1 MIYKAFYRG
10 IIIRLSVFAILAVSL
25 GYFASQ
31 QYWILFGIACLF
43 VLLSGG
49 NLIYYINAINRE
61 LTLFFDAIHN
71 EDTSVI
77 MNEGM
82 NNRSLRELHQS
93 MNRVKNHISDIK
105 IQNEKN
111 EKFFKELLQN
121 SASGLMAVDSSG
133 YVELVNDSALRLI
146 GLQYISHIRLLE
158 QKNKALYN
166 AFLEL
171 KPGQTKTIK
180 SLDRAELKLLS
191 LKVSVLRFDNKKYR
205 LFSINDIKSQ
215 MEESEIDTWQ
225 KLIRVLTH
233 EIMNSVAPLTS
244 LSNSL
249 KRFLTENGDPK
260 PAGEVSQR
268 DVSGTLQ
275 GLDTIEERGKG
286 LMHFVDDYRTLTKV
300 PKPVFKPV
308 DLNEWLNKNCLLIQP
323 QINEEGIDLEVVR
336 KNKNP
341 EFIGDE
347 KLLSQV
353 LINILNNAID
363 ALKGRN
369 DKKITIKITD
379 NPRGNLI
386 ISIIDNGKGIKQE
399 DLEKI
404 FLPFYTTK
412 EEGSGIGLSLSRQI
426 MRMHKGSIDIRSVPD
441 RKTVVK
447 LAF

>member
-31 QYWILFGIACLF
+31 QYWILFGIACLL

-61 LTLFFDAIHN
+61 LTLFFDAMHN

-82 NNRSLRELHQS
+82 DNRSLRELHQS
-93 MNRVKNHISDIK
+93 MNKVKEHISDIK

-133 YVELVNDSALRLI
+133 YVEMVNDSALRLI

-191 LKVSVLRFDNKKYR
+191 LKVSMLRFDNKKYR

-260 PAGEVSQR
+260 SAGEVSQR
-268 DVSGTLQ
+268 DVAGTLE
-275 GLDTIEERGKG
+275 GLKTIEERGKG

-300 PKPVFKPV
+300 PKPVFTTV
-308 DLNEWLNKNCLLIQP
+308 DVNEWLSKNCLLIQP